1 MSIFSTVL
9 KIHQSIYESTDGLL
23 GHKLLGVPTLLLR
36 TKGRKSGEIRTT
48 ALIYLDDNNSKV
60 VVASK
65 AGDSK
70 PPAWLLNL
78 QANPKVEYQLNRDRV
93 AAVTEVIERGHP
105 DYERLWKEHNDRNA
119 GRYDEYQSLTER
131 PIPLVRLVPTVVG

>member
-78 QANPKVEYQLNRDRV
+78 
-93 AAVTEVIERGHP
+93 
-105 DYERLWKEHNDRNA
+105 
-119 GRYDEYQSLTER
+119 
-131 PIPLVRLVPTVVG
+131 